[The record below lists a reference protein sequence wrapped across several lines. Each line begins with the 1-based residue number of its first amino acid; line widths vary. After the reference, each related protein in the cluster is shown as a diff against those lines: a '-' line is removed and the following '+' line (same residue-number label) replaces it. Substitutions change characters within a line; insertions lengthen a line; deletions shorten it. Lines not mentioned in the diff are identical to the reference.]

1 MRAKLILA
9 AAAATLLAGCVPEDG
24 YGPGYGPGPYAGVGC
39 PPGLRLDAYG
49 DCVRYRPRYSAVV
62 VAPEPIYVGPPR
74 YRRPYD
80 GYRRPYDGFRRPY
93 VERRDDWGPRRR
105 W

>member
-24 YGPGYGPGPYAGVGC
+24 YGPGYGPVYGGVGC
-39 PPGLRLDAYG
+39 APGWRLNAYG
-49 DCVRYRPRYSAVV
+49 DCVPYRPAYAPVV
-62 VAPEPIYVGPPR
+62 VAPAPVYVGPPR
-74 YRRPYD
+74 WRRPYD
-80 GYRRPYDGFRRPY
+80 GYRRPYDGYRRPY
-93 VERRDDWGPRRR
+93 AVRRDPWGPPRR